1 MYIKRDD
8 CTGLATGGNKTR
20 KLEFFVANAIAKGAE
35 ALVTQRATQSNLA
48 RQTAAAARKVGMTC
62 HALLERRV
70 KNAGGNYKTAGNV
83 LLDDMLRLEYA
94 LRPNQSDMNAEVMPL
109 ADTLCEKGRK
119 PYFISGGGS
128 NTIGALG
135 YAHTAMVL
143 VYQADTTGLKIDK
156 IVHATGSASTQAGLL
171 AGIHADQ

>member
-1 MYIKRDD
+1 M
-8 CTGLATGGNKTR
+8 
-20 KLEFFVANAIAKGAE
+20 ANAIAKGAE

-48 RQTAAAARKVGMTC
+48 RQTAAAARKVGMTYQ
-62 HALLERRV
+62 ALLKRRFE
-70 KNAGGNYKTAGNV
+70 NAGDSYETTGNV

-94 LRPNQSDMNAEVMPL
+94 FQPNQSDMNAEVVPL
-109 ADTLCEKGRK
+109 ADTLCEKGKK

-135 YAHTAMVL
+135 YAHTAMEL